1 MVVESRSKEE
11 SELLEKL
18 ARGQQRNAERLS
30 SAELAQAHAK
40 VEVDDRLNDLKTSF
54 TDINRI
60 NFAHEGALEGV
71 EHALE
76 ELKQQA
82 ASDTIQDL
90 QKEVGCCFTSLS
102 AVKDQLGGALQDL
115 TQQKTIAAETL
126 HRVYDGEQT
135 ERLRLAEWTDR
146 IDELQSAFAHFQDR
160 FDNSNEELFAEQIRA
175 LQEALQTNGMHT
187 EGRLQRI
194 EKLVQAL
201 RLQSDIEHT
210 LQAVKLGSE
219 GDFVG
224 LEKKQLV

>member
-1 MVVESRSKEE
+1 MDTAFKDEVDSALQKYKRLSDAHLALNESLMVVESRSKEE

-82 ASDTIQDL
+82 ASDTPSKI
-90 QKEVGCCFTSLS
+90 S
-102 AVKDQLGGALQDL
+102 
-115 TQQKTIAAETL
+115 
-126 HRVYDGEQT
+126 R
-135 ERLRLAEWTDR
+135 R
-146 IDELQSAFAHFQDR
+146 
-160 FDNSNEELFAEQIRA
+160 
-175 LQEALQTNGMHT
+175 
-187 EGRLQRI
+187 
-194 EKLVQAL
+194 KLVVASRRSL
-201 RLQSDIEHT
+201 P
-210 LQAVKLGSE
+210 
-219 GDFVG
+219 
-224 LEKKQLV
+224 